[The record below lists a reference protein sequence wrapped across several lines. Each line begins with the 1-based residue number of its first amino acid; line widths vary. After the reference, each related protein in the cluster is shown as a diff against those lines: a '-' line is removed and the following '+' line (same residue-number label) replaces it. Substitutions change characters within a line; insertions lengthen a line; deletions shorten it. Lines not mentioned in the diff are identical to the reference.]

1 MSVELQ
7 NSTALVTGAT
17 GGIGQA
23 IVRALRDR
31 GANVIASGR
40 KREVLDAMADE
51 LDRVEPLVADLCDPA
66 QVSALVEG
74 RRIDVLVANAAL
86 PASGRLDSFTPEEID
101 RALDVN
107 LRAPVQIA
115 RALVPHMVER
125 GAGHL
130 VFISSL
136 SGKFASAGAS
146 VYNATKFGLRGFG
159 FALHEELRGTGVGVT
174 TVFPGFI
181 REAGMFA
188 DSGVEMPSFVRT
200 RSPRAVGRAVVRA
213 IEDDVHEIDVADFGS
228 RVWAALGQ
236 VAPATVARLNH
247 RFGGQ
252 DIAAAIAGSEA
263 HRSKRD

>member
-1 MSVELQ
+1 MSVDLQ

-23 IVRALRDR
+23 IVRALHGR
-31 GANVIASGR
+31 GARVIASGR
-40 KREVLDAMADE
+40 KQDVLHRIAGE
-51 LDRVEPLVADLCDPA
+51 LDGVEALVADLADPA
-66 QVSALVEG
+66 QVSALIDG

-86 PASGRLDSFTPEEID
+86 PASGRLDSFSSEELD

-107 LRAPVQIA
+107 LRAPMQLTH
-115 RALVPHMVER
+115 ALVPHMVRR
-125 GAGHL
+125 GTGHV

-181 REAGMFA
+181 RDAGMFA
-188 DSGVEMPSFVRT
+188 DANVELPRGVGSRRPEDVA
-200 RSPRAVGRAVVRA
+200 RAVLAGIDKGRAEV
-213 IEDDVHEIDVADFGS
+213 DVAPRSLAFGA
-228 RVWAALGQ
+228 RMFGLAPRTMAGLNRRLGSDPLTE
-236 VAPATVARLNH
+236 A
-247 RFGGQ
+247 
-252 DIAAAIAGSEA
+252 IAAGQ
-263 HRSKRD
+263 RDKR